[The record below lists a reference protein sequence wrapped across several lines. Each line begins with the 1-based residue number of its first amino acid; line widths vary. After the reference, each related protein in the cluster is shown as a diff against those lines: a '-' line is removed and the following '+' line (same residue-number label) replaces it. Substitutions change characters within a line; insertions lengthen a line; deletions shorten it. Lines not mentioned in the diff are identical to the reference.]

1 MERKNRIWLIVLIV
15 LLIAALSGM
24 IFFRSEW
31 KKSEKNLSEEALA
44 SETLKNSLETLQAEA
59 DQLRSDL
66 ENREVQSQTEIVE
79 TPVPTQKADAETPSP
94 SPTVAAEDQT
104 ARVTELE
111 ESRSEVVNLVNAVAD
126 AAVNVASLQTELQQ
140 AQFDVTALMSD
151 AQTDAETLA
160 AAQTVLE
167 SKQAELEQAVAEK
180 NALLADLAER
190 YAIDLSELT
199 AVQSAASAEV
209 LNERVRAVMAD
220 ASLTDEEKRAQI
232 EEMQKELAANI
243 AALTEAS
250 ETLKTQAQTLGG
262 EEQTSDDSRSQMEL
276 DLNDAELSVATLQ
289 AIVEA
294 DEARIAELEAQIANM
309 GVEDASALAELQ
321 AQLALLQSEL
331 DAKIAELAAARANYE
346 QRLAE
351 LEAYLLSRALSD
363 GEAHTS
369 TMASNVINVAADG
382 VTCEWQ
388 YTNQTISG
396 NAVVLSIVMDDA
408 ELYRSERI
416 QPGESIETLR
426 LNEVLKAGQYSAMA
440 VTAIYDADGGELFVQ
455 RVPVT
460 LEVAE

>member
-79 TPVPTQKADAETPSP
+79 TPIPTQTADAETPSP

-262 EEQTSDDSRSQMEL
+262 EEQTSDDSRSQMES

-309 GVEDASALAELQ
+309 GEDASALAELQ

-351 LEAYLLSRALSD
+351 LEAHLLSRALSD

-416 QPGESIETLR
+416 QPGECIETLR
-426 LNEVLKAGQYSAMA
+426 LNEALKAGQYSAMA
-440 VTAIYDADGGELFVQ
+440 VTAIYDADGGKLFVQ

>member
-66 ENREVQSQTEIVE
+66 EKRDVQSQPETVE
-79 TPVPTQKADAETPSP
+79 TPIPTQTPDAETASP
-94 SPTVAAEDQT
+94 SPTMAAEDQT

-140 AQFDVTALMSD
+140 AQFEVTALTSD
-151 AQTDAETLA
+151 AQTDAETIA
-160 AAQTVLE
+160 AAQAVLE

-180 NALLADLAER
+180 NALLSDLVER

-199 AVQSAASAEV
+199 AVQTAASAEA
-209 LNERVRAVMAD
+209 LNERVSAVMAD
-220 ASLTDEEKRAQI
+220 TSLTDEEKRAQI

-250 ETLKTQAQTLGG
+250 ETLKTQAQTLS
-262 EEQTSDDSRSQMEL
+262 EETQTDDSRSQMES
-276 DLNDAELSVATLQ
+276 DLNSAELSVATLQ

-294 DEARIAELEAQIANM
+294 DEARIAELETQIANM
-309 GVEDASALAELQ
+309 GAEDASALSELQ

-331 DAKIAELAAARANYE
+331 DAKIAELAAARTNYE

-408 ELYRSERI
+408 ELYRSEAI

-440 VTAIYDADGGELFVQ
+440 VTAIYDADGGEMFVQ

-460 LEVAE
+460 LDVAE